1 VCDDEQGQGWICWEM
16 TTLSGHWEFKR
27 PQSVVS
33 LSVILRLFLCP
44 WSTKVLRV
52 AFEGGKGR
60 DGISQRIVPCA

>member
-1 VCDDEQGQGWICWEM
+1 MCDDEQGQGLICWEM
-16 TTLSGHWEFKR
+16 TILSGHWEFKR

-60 DGISQRIVPCA
+60 NGNAQMNVPSA